1 MRTSRPIRRV
11 LAVVGALTCAVLTL
25 ASCTDSVARTPSG
38 DGQGFVSGGGTASV
52 IEVADR
58 VPAPHVE
65 GVTLQ
70 GEALSLSDFAG
81 DVIVLNVWGS
91 WCAPCRAEAPTL
103 QEVAKQTRRDG
114 VQFVGLNTRD
124 QAAAALAFESRFG
137 IHYPSLVDSDGQ
149 LQLAFSESLPPSAIP
164 STLVIDRD
172 GQVAA
177 RVLGA
182 TDYTQLKGLVDD
194 VAAETK

>member
-1 MRTSRPIRRV
+1 MFPSPRFRRTIA
-11 LAVVGALTCAVLTL
+11 AVGLVACAVLSL
-25 ASCTDSVARTPSG
+25 AACSGASARTSSG
-38 DGQGFVSGGGTASV
+38 DAQGFVSGGGTAVV
-52 IEVADR
+52 IDPADR
-58 VPAPHVE
+58 VTAPEVE

-70 GEALSLSDFAG
+70 GDSLSLSDFDG

-103 QEVAKQTRRDG
+103 QEVAAKTRPDG

-124 QAAAALAFESRFG
+124 QTAAALAFERRFG
-137 IHYPSLVDSDGQ
+137 VKYPSLVDADGQ
-149 LQLAFSESLPPSAIP
+149 LQLAFSDSLPPSAIP
-164 STLVIDRD
+164 STLIIDRS
-172 GQVAA
+172 GRVAA

-182 TDYTQLKGLVDD
+182 TTYTQLKGLVDD